1 MTPRRARARAERL
14 SLLVQLPLLVWL
26 VILWLLL
33 WGHVTVI
40 SVVTGI
46 VLALLVTR
54 VFYLPPV
61 ELSGRF
67 DIRWAAILL
76 GHFAVDLVRA
86 SFQVAA
92 MAFDWRRVPVN
103 SVIAVHLHTRSDFV
117 MTLTA
122 ELVSLVPGSIVV
134 EADRE
139 RSILYLHALGT
150 STPEDVERVRETT
163 LQVESRIV
171 FTLGTADDVWRVNR
185 ERRESG
191 REPLLQTRRQRA
203 HELVRDR
210 DLDAG
215 LISTT
220 GRSSHEHRDA
230 GRLGRRRPSSSR
242 PPPWRSCASC
252 AARASSTGSS
262 RPTCCSPR
270 SSACSAP
277 R

>member
-1 MTPRRARARAERL
+1 
-14 SLLVQLPLLVWL
+14 
-26 VILWLLL
+26 
-33 WGHVTVI
+33 
-40 SVVTGI
+40 
-46 VLALLVTR
+46 
-54 VFYLPPV
+54 
-61 ELSGRF
+61 
-67 DIRWAAILL
+67 
-76 GHFAVDLVRA
+76 
-86 SFQVAA
+86 
-92 MAFDWRRVPVN
+92 
-103 SVIAVHLHTRSDFV
+103 VHLHTRSDFV

-210 DLDAG
+210 DLEAG

-220 GRSSHEHRDA
+220 GEELA
-230 GRLGRRRPSSSR
+230 
-242 PPPWRSCASC
+242 
-252 AARASSTGSS
+252 
-262 RPTCCSPR
+262 
-270 SSACSAP
+270 
-277 R
+277 

>member
-46 VLALLVTR
+46 VIALLVTR

-139 RSILYLHALGT
+139 RSHLYLHALGT

-220 GRSSHEHRDA
+220 GEELS
-230 GRLGRRRPSSSR
+230 
-242 PPPWRSCASC
+242 
-252 AARASSTGSS
+252 
-262 RPTCCSPR
+262 
-270 SSACSAP
+270 
-277 R
+277 

>member
-54 VFYLPPV
+54 VFNLPPV

-67 DIRWAAILL
+67 DIRWALILL

-86 SFQVAA
+86 SFQVAS

-139 RSILYLHALGT
+139 RSILYLHVLGAGPGDSVAT
-150 STPEDVERVRETT
+150 ARAEVERV
-163 LQVESRIV
+163 
-171 FTLGTADDVWRVNR
+171 
-185 ERRESG
+185 ERS
-191 REPLLQTRRQRA
+191 
-203 HELVRDR
+203 LVR
-210 DLDAG
+210 A
-215 LISTT
+215 
-220 GRSSHEHRDA
+220 
-230 GRLGRRRPSSSR
+230 LGSR
-242 PPPWRSCASC
+242 EDIERMKQ
-252 AARASSTGSS
+252 
-262 RPTCCSPR
+262 
-270 SSACSAP
+270 
-277 R
+277 

>member
-1 MTPRRARARAERL
+1 MSPRKARARAERL
-14 SLLVQLPLLVWL
+14 TLLVQLPLLVWL

-67 DIRWAAILL
+67 DLRWAAILL

-92 MAFDWRRVPVN
+92 QAFDWRSVPVN

-122 ELVSLVPGSIVV
+122 EVVSLVPGSIVV

-150 STPEDVERVRETT
+150 PTPEDVERVRATT
-163 LQVESRIV
+163 LKVESRIV

-210 DLDAG
+210 DLEAG

-220 GRSSHEHRDA
+220 GEE
-230 GRLGRRRPSSSR
+230 LP
-242 PPPWRSCASC
+242 
-252 AARASSTGSS
+252 
-262 RPTCCSPR
+262 
-270 SSACSAP
+270 
-277 R
+277 

>member
-1 MTPRRARARAERL
+1 VSPRRARARAERL

-40 SVVTGI
+40 SVLTGV

-67 DIRWAAILL
+67 DLRWAAILL
-76 GHFAVDLVRA
+76 AHFAVDLVRA
-86 SFQVAA
+86 SYQVAVQ
-92 MAFDWRRVPVN
+92 AFDWRGVPVN

-150 STPEDVERVRETT
+150 STPEQVEHVRQAT

-171 FTLGTADDVWRVNR
+171 FTLGTADDIWRVNR

-191 REPLLQTRRQRA
+191 REPLLQSRKQRA

-210 DLDAG
+210 DLEAG

-220 GRSSHEHRDA
+220 GEELA
-230 GRLGRRRPSSSR
+230 
-242 PPPWRSCASC
+242 
-252 AARASSTGSS
+252 
-262 RPTCCSPR
+262 
-270 SSACSAP
+270 
-277 R
+277 

>member
-1 MTPRRARARAERL
+1 MSPHRARARAERL

-40 SVVTGI
+40 SVLSGI

-67 DIRWAAILL
+67 DIRWAFILL
-76 GHFAVDLVRA
+76 GHFAADLVRA
-86 SFQVAA
+86 SFQVAVL
-92 MAFDWRRVPVN
+92 AFDWRRVPTN

-122 ELVSLVPGSIVV
+122 EVVSLVPGSIVV

-150 STPEDVERVRETT
+150 ETREDVEHVRTRT

-171 FTLGTADDVWRVNR
+171 YTLGTPDDVWRVNR

-191 REPLLQTRRQRA
+191 REPLLQTRTQRE

-210 DLDAG
+210 DLEAG
-215 LISTT
+215 LITTT
-220 GRSSHEHRDA
+220 GEE
-230 GRLGRRRPSSSR
+230 LP
-242 PPPWRSCASC
+242 
-252 AARASSTGSS
+252 
-262 RPTCCSPR
+262 
-270 SSACSAP
+270 
-277 R
+277 

>member
-1 MTPRRARARAERL
+1 MSPHRARARAERL

-40 SVVTGI
+40 SVLSGV

-67 DIRWAAILL
+67 DIRWAFILL
-76 GHFAVDLVRA
+76 GHFAADLVRA

-92 MAFDWRRVPVN
+92 LAFDWRRVPTN

-122 ELVSLVPGSIVV
+122 EVVSLVPGSIVV

-150 STPEDVERVRETT
+150 ETREDVEHVRMRT

-171 FTLGTADDVWRVNR
+171 YTLGTPDDVWRVNR

-191 REPLLQTRRQRA
+191 REPLLQTRKQRA

-210 DLDAG
+210 DLEAG
-215 LISTT
+215 LITTT
-220 GRSSHEHRDA
+220 GEELA
-230 GRLGRRRPSSSR
+230 
-242 PPPWRSCASC
+242 
-252 AARASSTGSS
+252 
-262 RPTCCSPR
+262 
-270 SSACSAP
+270 
-277 R
+277 